1 MTFRGGLRL
10 KTLNKYKINMFIMV
24 FFHFSVG
31 GACAASVGNVD
42 TALFDK
48 DFECSVC
55 LDDLKPPVKIFQC
68 RNGHVMCESCK
79 NHPEVIT
86 CPTCRIPL
94 PGADALMRNIP
105 MEKLARSYFEKM
117 DAFVCRSR
125 SANRSRRASIDQ

>member
-1 MTFRGGLRL
+1 MGSL
-10 KTLNKYKINMFIMV
+10 INS
-24 FFHFSVG
+24 SVG
-31 GACAASVGNVD
+31 GACASASVANLD
-42 TALFDK
+42 TAMFDK

-55 LDDLKPPVKIFQC
+55 LDDMKPPVKIFQC

-79 NHPEVIT
+79 NHPEVMT

-94 PGADALMRNIP
+94 PGPSALMRNIP

-125 SANRSRRASIDQ
+125 SVKIADEDFSKENENESSN